1 MIAEIVVLT
10 GAVLILLASIGVV
23 RFDDTLAR
31 THALT
36 KASSFGIALVLLG
49 AAFHIGGPSEGAAL
63 VLAAVLQM
71 LTTPVSG
78 HLIGRAVYRSR
89 YIPARLDIVDELG
102 DADGEVAAG
111 ADGGGERP
119 TDPG

>member
-1 MIAEIVVLT
+1 MIAEIVVLL

-36 KASSFGIALVLLG
+36 KASSFGIALVLFG
-49 AAFHIGGPSEGAAL
+49 AAFHVDGASESAAL
-63 VLAAVLQM
+63 VLTAVLQM

-89 YIPARLDIVDELG
+89 YIPARLDVVDELG
-102 DADGEVAAG
+102 AAG
-111 ADGGGERP
+111 HEPRRP
-119 TDPG
+119 PSGDA

>member
-1 MIAEIVVLT
+1 MIAEIVILL
-10 GAVLILLASIGVV
+10 GAVLILLAAIGVV

-36 KASSFGIALVLLG
+36 KATSFGIVLVLVG
-49 AAFHIGGPSEGAAL
+49 AAFRVQHASAAAAL
-63 VLAAVLQM
+63 LLTAVLQM

-89 YIPARLDIVDELG
+89 NIAARLDTVDELG
-102 DADGEVAAG
+102 GAG
-111 ADGGGERP
+111 GSAGPAQPQG
-119 TDPG
+119 

>member
-1 MIAEIVVLT
+1 MIAEIVVLL

-36 KASSFGIALVLLG
+36 KATSFGIALVLVG
-49 AAFHIGGPSEGAAL
+49 TAFHVEHASEAAAL
-63 VLAAVLQM
+63 VLTAVLQM

-78 HLIGRAVYRSR
+78 HLIGRAV
-89 YIPARLDIVDELG
+89 
-102 DADGEVAAG
+102 
-111 ADGGGERP
+111 
-119 TDPG
+119 

>member
-1 MIAEIVVLT
+1 MIAEIVVML

-36 KASSFGIALVLLG
+36 KATSFGIALVLVG
-49 AAFHIGGPSEGAAL
+49 AAFRVDRAGDAAAL
-63 VLAAVLQM
+63 VLTAVLQM

-89 YIPARLDIVDELG
+89 YIPARLDVVDELG
-102 DADGEVAAG
+102 GAG
-111 ADGGGERP
+111 HARTGQPPSER
-119 TDPG
+119 

>member
-1 MIAEIVVLT
+1 MIAELVVLI
-10 GAVLILLASIGVV
+10 GAVLVALASVGVV

-36 KASSFGIALVLLG
+36 KATSLGIALVLIG
-49 AAFHIGGPSEGAAL
+49 AAFHVDRAGDAAAL
-63 VLAAVLQM
+63 VLTAALQL

-89 YIPARLDIVDELG
+89 YIPSRLDTVDELG
-102 DADGEVAAG
+102 DPDVPRAR
-111 ADGGGERP
+111 RP
-119 TDPG
+119 R

>member
-1 MIAEIVVLT
+1 MIAELVMVA

-36 KASSFGIALVLLG
+36 KATSFGIALML
-49 AAFHIGGPSEGAAL
+49 IGGAFRVESAGNAAAL
-63 VLAAVLQM
+63 VLTAALQL

-89 YIPARLDIVDELG
+89 YIPARLDTVDELAG
-102 DADGEVAAG
+102 TTADGP
-111 ADGGGERP
+111 DQPPRP
-119 TDPG
+119 H